1 MPNLRLVE
9 KTKEEKEQARKLYA
23 QRPSW
28 VAVVYKGRPRSD
40 VRICV
45 GLLANAL
52 FTALCLLVFD
62 DPVEFLAVCP
72 NNKAGEAQRGW
83 ARRSMVR

>member
-1 MPNLRLVE
+1 MVSVDEYVAATAMVDNDIFHCCRFLAGTLR
-9 KTKEEKEQARKLYA
+9 A
-23 QRPSW
+23 
-28 VAVVYKGRPRSD
+28 
-40 VRICV
+40 
-45 GLLANAL
+45 
-52 FTALCLLVFD
+52 ALCLLVFD